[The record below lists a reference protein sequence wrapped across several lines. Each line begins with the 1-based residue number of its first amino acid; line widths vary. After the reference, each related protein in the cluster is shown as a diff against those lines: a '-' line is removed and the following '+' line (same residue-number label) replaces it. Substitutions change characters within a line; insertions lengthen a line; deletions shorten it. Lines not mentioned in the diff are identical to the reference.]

1 MVDKPKRTPT
11 PSFQGADI
19 PEYIAPVTIVR
30 NAPTAGPTIDA
41 TVDAPFRYPPRPPVA
56 REDIATINPYGSPFV
71 VVADPS
77 IDYDFTPRK
86 PPTHRPESVPA
97 VDARTVLSDAEE
109 ARLRTAELGA
119 KILWRLGK
127 HIFSK

>member
-1 MVDKPKRTPT
+1 MADESNRKPA

-19 PEYIAPVTIVR
+19 PEYIAPIAIIR
-30 NAPTAGPTIDA
+30 NAPAAVPVIDA
-41 TVDAPFRYPPRPPVA
+41 TVDAPFRYPLRPPVA
-56 REDIATINPYGSPFV
+56 REDIATINPHASPFAV
-71 VVADPS
+71 VVDPS

-86 PPTHRPESVPA
+86 PPTHRPESVPTI
-97 VDARTVLSDAEE
+97 DAHIVLSDADE
-109 ARLRTAELGA
+109 ARLKTAELGA